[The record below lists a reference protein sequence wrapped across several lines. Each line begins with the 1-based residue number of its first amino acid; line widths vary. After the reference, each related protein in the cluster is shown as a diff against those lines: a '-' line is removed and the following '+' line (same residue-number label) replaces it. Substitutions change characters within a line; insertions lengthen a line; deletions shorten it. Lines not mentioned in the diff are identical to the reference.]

1 MCPNITNTIL
11 CLMFCFLVFFV
22 LTKIFG
28 LQTFELVIAGKSA
41 GENDSV
47 KDVSVLSS
55 VNWLT

>member
-1 MCPNITNTIL
+1 
-11 CLMFCFLVFFV
+11 MFCFLVFFV